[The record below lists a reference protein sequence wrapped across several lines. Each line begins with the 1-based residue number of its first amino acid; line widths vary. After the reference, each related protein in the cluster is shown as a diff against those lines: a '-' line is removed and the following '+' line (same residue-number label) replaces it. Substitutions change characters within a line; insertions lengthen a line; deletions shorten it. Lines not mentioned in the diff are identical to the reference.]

1 MENGLVRVENT
12 DKMLAILKGLG
23 YNNSVKFTR
32 RKGDNLVTNDHMV
45 MKIAYAQ
52 FHIYTN
58 IMCKFQSSTCKNV
71 GVMLWITM
79 IS

>member
-1 MENGLVRVENT
+1 MENGLVRVENI

-32 RKGDNLVTNDHMV
+32 WTGDNLVTNDSMV

-52 FHIYTN
+52 LQIHTN

-71 GVMLWITM
+71 GVMI
-79 IS
+79 